1 MDNNKTAVLDD
12 QKGTDGD
19 RIGNKEKLAYFSVN
33 IGNIPIMTL
42 IGSFLLIFYTDVV
55 GLNPG
60 AVATL
65 FLITRVLDGANDP
78 LMGYIIDHLPRT
90 KWGRF
95 RPYIILGTLICGINY
110 LALWLGP
117 SLATSGKLIIA
128 YVSYVFLGITFD
140 LMDVPLN
147 SLIPVMSTNQRDRDS
162 LSIIKSLGYGV
173 GGVLFTAPIVPL
185 IMLFSTQQEGYH
197 FVIITAVTFVIV
209 ASVIGTMGIKERVE
223 PATKER
229 YKMKDLLKML
239 SFKPVIGL
247 FVTVLVVNIATSV
260 ATAVAIFYFTY
271 VCGDASLMSI
281 FTLVQVMFAGAGFFL
296 AMYLFR
302 RLGNKRIFITGII
315 TSVIPMTIV
324 LFIPPSATTLLMV
337 ILGVSR
343 IGIGFTSIVSYAMQ
357 ADVMD
362 YIDWK
367 MGVRSEGAIAALF
380 SFIVKAAMGIG
391 GAIPGYVLAATSYVP
406 NQAQSASAL
415 FGITLLFLGIPVI
428 AALIALVLVVLLY
441 PIDSRMSKEM
451 QAELARRRAL
461 STSEK

>member
-1 MDNNKTAVLDD
+1 MDNSKSIIPPDREPGEG
-12 QKGTDGD
+12 K
-19 RIGNKEKLAYFSVN
+19 RIGTKEKLAYFSVN

-55 GLNPG
+55 GLDPG

-65 FLITRVLDGANDP
+65 FLVTRVLDGLNDP

-90 KWGRF
+90 RWGRF

-128 YVSYVFLGITFD
+128 YVSYVFIGITFD

-147 SLIPVMSTNQRDRDS
+147 SLIPVMSTNIRDRDS
-162 LSIIKSLGYGV
+162 LSIIKSLGYGI
-173 GGVLFTAPIVPL
+173 GAVLFTAPIVPL
-185 IMLFSTQQEGYH
+185 IMLFGTQQEGYN
-197 FVIITAVTFVIV
+197 FVIIIAVTFVIV
-209 ASVIGTMGIKERVE
+209 ASIIGTIGVKERVE

-229 YKMKDLLKML
+229 YKVKDLLKML
-239 SFKPVIGL
+239 TFKPVIGL
-247 FVTVLVVNIATSV
+247 FITVLVVNIATSV
-260 ATAVAIFYFTY
+260 ATSVTIFYFTY
-271 VCGDASLMSI
+271 VCGDAGLMSP
-281 FTLVQVMFAGAGFFL
+281 FTIVQVLFAASGFLL
-296 AMYLFR
+296 AIYLFR

-315 TSVIPMTIV
+315 TSVIPMAIV
-324 LFIPPSATTLLMV
+324 LFIPPSAIMLLMV

-367 MGVRSEGAIAALF
+367 MGIRSEGAIASLF

-391 GAIPGYVLAATSYVP
+391 GAIPGYILATTGYVP
-406 NQAQSASAL
+406 NQPQSASAL
-415 FGITLLFLGIPVI
+415 SGITFLFLGMPVI
-428 AALIALVLVVLLY
+428 AALIALVLIVLLY
-441 PIDSRMSKEM
+441 PIDSRMNKEI
-451 QAELARRRAL
+451 QAELARRRARL
-461 STSEK
+461 TSEK